1 MWERATRGEGRSAVS
16 LVCVCLRDMR
26 GCVCAKARWR
36 MAVKFVEGVL
46 AGPHADFLCSA
57 MGSIVFL
64 KDAIVPSPGPLSP
77 SLSRAE

>member
-1 MWERATRGEGRSAVS
+1 MRGEGRSASSS
-16 LVCVCLRDMR
+16 LVCVRLRDMR

-77 SLSRAE
+77 SLSLSGAE